1 MLDFD
6 EMNKKRI
13 VYELPGMDQVR
24 VVKNLAYKTVNEV
37 DLFLDVYYP
46 ADLQDSELRPAV
58 IFVHGLGPDELVKH
72 IKDSGQYVS
81 WGQLITASGLIAVTF
96 NHRSPNEN
104 ISLSEVASDVD
115 DLMGYVHEHAGELH
129 IDKDRLA
136 IWVGSAGVPLGV
148 RSALKG
154 SPPFVRCLVVYYGP
168 LRLQELQAAW
178 KLTDQEVRE
187 FSAATY
193 LEEAENLPPM
203 LIVKAGIDYPEL
215 NASIDSFIKEASA
228 KNIALDYMI
237 HPTGRHAFDILDDVP
252 RSREII
258 MRTVEFMQ
266 THLVSPPTS
275 TASDE

>member
-13 VYELPGMDQVR
+13 VYELPGMEQAR
-24 VVKNLAYKTVNEV
+24 VIKNLAYKTVNEV

-46 ADLQDSELRPAV
+46 ADLQDSERRPAV

-81 WGQLITASGLIAVTF
+81 WGQLIAASGLIAVTF
-96 NHRSPNEN
+96 NHRSPTAN
-104 ISLSEVASDVD
+104 ISLSDIASDVD
-115 DLMGYVHEHAGELH
+115 DLVSYVREHAGELR

-136 IWVGSAGVPLGV
+136 IWVGSAGVPLGA
-148 RSALKG
+148 RSAFKG

-168 LRLQELQAAW
+168 LHLQELQAAW
-178 KLTDQEVRE
+178 KLTDQEVQE
-187 FSAATY
+187 FSETTY
-193 LEEAENLPPM
+193 LKEAENLPPL

-228 KNIALDYMI
+228 KNAPLDYMI

-252 RSREII
+252 RSHEII
-258 MRTVEFMQ
+258 KRTVEFMQ
-266 THLVSPPTS
+266 THLVS
-275 TASDE
+275 